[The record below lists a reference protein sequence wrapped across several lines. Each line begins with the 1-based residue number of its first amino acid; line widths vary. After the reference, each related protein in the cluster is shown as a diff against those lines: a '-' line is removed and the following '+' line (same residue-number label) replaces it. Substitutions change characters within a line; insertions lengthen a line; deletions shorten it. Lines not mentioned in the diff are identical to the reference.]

1 MSSNSNILLPGLD
14 EQLSFLRKN
23 TAIQINQALVI
34 GSGSEKI
41 AKQLSRIYSCEVDLI
56 VENYESLLN
65 SKIILGETEKIKP
78 FLMNFEITD
87 FDSSHF
93 DLIYAQGSV
102 SLTNRNKIIKEIK
115 RILKPGGLLCVGEIV
130 SLKKEIPSF
139 IKNIFDSSNLLPLFV
154 DDLEKY
160 YAARKFKVVS
170 QQNLSETFREYY
182 LQSAALL
189 KGIENALT
197 DQEKSY
203 YKKLLNKVSHESN
216 VYLKLGGNKYIGFI
230 SLLLEKEAV

>member
-41 AKQLSRIYSCEVDLI
+41 AKQLSKIYSCEVDLI

-65 SKIILGETEKIKP
+65 SKIILGEPEKIKP
-78 FLMNFEITD
+78 SLMNFEITD

-189 KGIENALT
+189 KGIETALT

>member
-216 VYLKLGGNKYIGFI
+216 VYLKLGGNKHIGFI

>member
-1 MSSNSNILLPGLD
+1 MVSNSNILLPGLD

-41 AKQLSRIYSCEVDLI
+41 AKQLSKIYSCEVDLI

-216 VYLKLGGNKYIGFI
+216 VYLKLGGNKHIGFI